1 MLASSNMPR
10 LALKR
15 ALQDIIVEDMGL
27 SLNLEQTQQGFT
39 EDVTAWITGMNE
51 TYTRM
56 RGGNA
61 VSADCLITVQVF
73 SELNE
78 TGVHK
83 AIRDLITLDPTNP
96 RLLETGVHI
105 TDISPVDSET
115 NYGDESTDGGVIGT
129 LTIKFSYLARF

>member
-39 EDVTAWITGMNE
+39 EDVTAWITGMTE
-51 TYTRM
+51 TFTRI
-56 RGGNA
+56 RGG
-61 VSADCLITVQVF
+61 SAISAECNITVQVF

-83 AIRDLITLDPTNP
+83 AIRDLIMIDPTNE
-96 RLLETGVHI
+96 RLINTGVQI
-105 TDISPVDSET
+105 TDISPIDSET
-115 NYGDESTDGGVIGT
+115 SYGDESTDGGVIGT
-129 LTIKFSYLARF
+129 LTIKFTYLTRF

>member
-27 SLNLEQTQQGFT
+27 SLNIEQTQQGFT
-39 EDVTAWITGMNE
+39 DDVTAWVTGMSE
-51 TYTRM
+51 TFSRL
-56 RGGNA
+56 RGGNGVA
-61 VSADCLITVQVF
+61 GECTITIQVF

-83 AIRDLITLDPTNP
+83 AIRDLMTLSPANP
-96 RLLETGVHI
+96 RFIETGVHV
-105 TDISPVDSET
+105 TDIEPTDSET
-115 NYGDESTDGGVIGT
+115 SYGDESTDGGVIAT
-129 LTIKFSYLARF
+129 LSIKFSYLTRF